1 MILYSL
7 LRFPNFSLYV
17 LEFGLSPVPRSSKE
31 SPVLYQ
37 IQSCLGQPCREGSC
51 TSELWQFYSYM
62 CLFKPFVAFQRLLW
76 QSIVLLLGIGYTFRQ
91 GFVPDHQKK
100 KKLVLLVYENLPF
113 SVQTFGWLLYLSGGT
128 PSPGCWLVWWGWSDA
143 WSGGSVWL
151 CLHRNKACQ
160 MCVSHLVFVTLA
172 S

>member
-1 MILYSL
+1 MLFVPYLMILYSL

-100 KKLVLLVYENLPF
+100 KI
-113 SVQTFGWLLYLSGGT
+113 
-128 PSPGCWLVWWGWSDA
+128 
-143 WSGGSVWL
+143 GSVGL
-151 CLHRNKACQ
+151 
-160 MCVSHLVFVTLA
+160 
-172 S
+172 

>member
-100 KKLVLLVYENLPF
+100 KIWFCWFMKTFHFQYKHLGGCFTCLGGLLRLVAGWFGGVGVMHGVGALCGCACTGTRLV
-113 SVQTFGWLLYLSGGT
+113 
-128 PSPGCWLVWWGWSDA
+128 
-143 WSGGSVWL
+143 
-151 CLHRNKACQ
+151 R
-160 MCVSHLVFVTLA
+160 CVSVIWSL
-172 S
+172 SP